1 MNEAQ
6 LKEIILKAVTEAVAR
21 EGAAGPAVD
30 PGEVPD
36 LSAVD
41 YRQVVDVPHP
51 ANEEEYRLLRS
62 QTVARLG
69 VWRAGPRYRTNT
81 FLRFRADHAVAMD
94 AVFTDVPE
102 ALLEELGLFTVQTL
116 CDSKDDYL
124 TRPDLGRR
132 LSDETVAELRKRCVL
147 TPTSRSWSPTASPA
161 PPSPP
166 TSRTCSPP
174 SSRASSPPAPP

>member
-41 YRQVVDVPHP
+41 YRKIIDVPNP

-62 QTVARLG
+62 RHIGKIQKQKRCLRLPFSPLPVCG
-69 VWRAGPRYRTNT
+69 ISRGPCRHGT
-81 FLRFRADHAVAMD
+81 
-94 AVFTDVPE
+94 
-102 ALLEELGLFTVQTL
+102 
-116 CDSKDDYL
+116 
-124 TRPDLGRR
+124 GRKPG
-132 LSDETVAELRKRCVL
+132 AELRKGCIFCDVSGL
-147 TPTSRSWSPTASPA
+147 KPPGGPA
-161 PPSPP
+161 VS
-166 TSRTCSPP
+166 SLRDCLCSYG
-174 SSRASSPPAPP
+174 A